1 MTLNLYKFASDNPE
15 KPYFLA
21 TSSKPAE
28 AWYFEDGHK
37 KLHRTT
43 PAWFLSGREAR
54 GAAKLMGFS
63 VMPKTGSIRLDKGA
77 NA

>member
-1 MTLNLYKFASDNPE
+1 MTLHLYKFASDNPE

-28 AWYFEDGHK
+28 AWYFDGHK
-37 KLHRTT
+37 GLHRSKPT
-43 PAWFLSGREAR
+43 WFLSGREAR
-54 GAAKLMGFS
+54 GAAKLMGFR
-63 VMPKTGSIRLDKGA
+63 VMPKTGSIRLDKGD